1 MKGHFGWNFAKDISA
16 LVSRPS
22 EENLDLEKLS
32 SCSDSENLPVL
43 AAITKEYRALLK
55 ENNAL
60 DFSLIQTMMWEL
72 LKDEYVLNDLR
83 EKIQYLMIDEYQDT
97 NSIQEQILST
107 RTHHQSLVKS
117 RRPRLRLLHGQR
129 HNAGSRNET
138 WQTLYRRGH
147 KSWCS
152 ADHNKTALESV
163 GRIKKVTRIGFC

>member
-1 MKGHFGWNFAKDISA
+1 VKGHFGWNFAKDISA

-97 NSIQEQILST
+97 NRIQEQILLKLASPKNKICVVGDDD
-107 RTHHQSLVKS
+107 Q
-117 RRPRLRLLHGQR
+117 
-129 HNAGSRNET
+129 A
-138 WQTLYRRGH
+138 LYRFRG
-147 KSWCS
+147 
-152 ADHNKTALESV
+152 ATVENIL
-163 GRIKKVTRIGFC
+163 RF